1 MENREYICILFDYY
15 GNLLTDKQIKYFQ
28 DYYFENLTLSEIS
41 ENNNVSRNAVHK
53 TIKETEEK
61 LLFYEDK
68 LKLYNKS
75 LLIKDIIAEVDEN
88 IQNKII
94 ELI

>member
-15 GNLLTDKQIKYFQ
+15 GDLLTDKQIKYFQ

-75 LLIKDIIAEVDEN
+75 LLIKDIIVEVDEN